1 MSFPSQ
7 CLWRLP
13 LMLLVLLASMAPSR
27 AAVAQDGIDDIFDPP
42 ASKPSTQPEPDTST
56 ASSSPSSTEDPSPLA
71 RDRGRIGFT
80 QENVAAQMAE
90 LEERMFRLSEALL
103 NLEPEN
109 ASRLRLAL
117 KFSREELILQQM
129 RDTQALL
136 EEAQLSKAET
146 EVRQLL
152 AKLEHL
158 RNVLLAE
165 DLDFELKLARLRQLR
180 ETLAQLERII
190 KEEQRELAWS
200 RSAIDTQAEA
210 NRLRSLRDDLET
222 IIRNQQEVI
231 EATNS
236 AREAA
241 TPKDRDEAVAGAIAG
256 EAAVREVA
264 GALAADPLVAD
275 REPAW
280 IKQAIPHVDDTTTH
294 LESGKLDPA
303 LDAAQ
308 QALDLFLK
316 ERDRLD
322 ERIADA
328 EAAISEDQFR
338 QFERDQNRN
347 RDATD
352 ALSSVSSRLGD
363 AGIALQKNLI
373 DASGSMRDAEGNL
386 AQTEP
391 EPAATDQ
398 LDALKKLL
406 ESRETLAK
414 ALEELLVELRTE
426 LQAQIIAD
434 LTEMYEA
441 QVAIRESTEAQAPR
455 AAEQSRTAL
464 IALAGLARSEAEL
477 AARIEQ
483 LTDLVE
489 ITEFGIA
496 LPTSLRVLGREM
508 LAVEALLKAG
518 DATQSTIDL
527 ERRIEEDLLGLIQA
541 MRRLPPSTPPPPG
554 TPLPS
559 EPRDRER
566 ELNRLV
572 AELKM
577 IRMLQTRLNDE
588 TVIVDETRPEDSP
601 LSAELRREI
610 DALRNNQDEIRESL
624 SKIGRQ
630 LEPPG
635 LGGQVDL

>member
-7 CLWRLP
+7 CLPRLP
-13 LMLLVLLASMAPSR
+13 LMLSLLLGSMVLAHAV
-27 AAVAQDGIDDIFDPP
+27 VAQDGIDDIFDTPTP
-42 ASKPSTQPEPDTST
+42 KPSTPAEADTD
-56 ASSSPSSTEDPSPLA
+56 APSPPAATEAAVPLGG
-71 RDRGRIGFT
+71 DRSRMGFT

-136 EEAQLSKAET
+136 EEAQLGKAET

-158 RNVLLAE
+158 RNLLLAE
-165 DLDFELKLARLRQLR
+165 DLDFELKLARLRQMR

-200 RSAIDTQAEA
+200 RSAIETQEELD
-210 NRLRSLRDDLET
+210 RLRSRREDLES
-222 IIRNQQEVI
+222 IIRDQNAVLETT
-231 EATNS
+231 TNGKD
-236 AREAA
+236 AA
-241 TPKDRDEAVAGAIAG
+241 TPKDRAEAVSGAIAR
-256 EAAVREVA
+256 EAGVRETA
-264 GALAADPLVAD
+264 ATLAADPLFAE

-280 IKQAIPHVDDTTTH
+280 LKQAIPHVDDTTTH
-294 LESGKLDPA
+294 LEADSLDPA
-303 LDAAQ
+303 LNSGQ

-322 ERIADA
+322 ERIAEA

-352 ALSSVSSRLGD
+352 ALSRVSSRLGD
-363 AGIALQKNLI
+363 AGVSLQKNLI
-373 DASGSMRDAEGNL
+373 DASGAMRDAEGNL

-391 EPAATDQ
+391 EPAANDQ

-406 ESRETLAK
+406 ESRETLAG
-414 ALEELLVELRTE
+414 AMEDLLVELRTE
-426 LQAQIIAD
+426 LQAQILAD

-464 IALAGLARSEAEL
+464 IALAGLAKSEAEL

-518 DATQSTIDL
+518 DATQPTIAL

-554 TPLPS
+554 TPLPTN
-559 EPRDRER
+559 PRDRER

-577 IRMLQTRLNDE
+577 IRMLQTRLNDD
-588 TVIVDETRPEDSP
+588 TVIVDETRPDDTP
-601 LSAELRREI
+601 LSAELRRAI
-610 DALRNNQDEIRESL
+610 DALRNNQDEIRASL

-635 LGGQVDL
+635 LGGEVDL

>member
-7 CLWRLP
+7 CLRRLP
-13 LMLLVLLASMAPSR
+13 LMLLVLLASMASSR
-27 AAVAQDGIDDIFDPP
+27 AAVAQDGIDDIFDTP
-42 ASKPSTQPEPDTST
+42 APKPSNPAEPKTDT
-56 ASSSPSSTEDPSPLA
+56 SSSPSSTEATAPLGG
-71 RDRGRIGFT
+71 DRGRIGFT
-80 QENVAAQMAE
+80 QENAAAQMVE

-136 EEAQLSKAET
+136 EEAQLGKAET

-158 RNVLLAE
+158 RNLLLAE
-165 DLDFELKLARLRQLR
+165 DLDFELKLARLRQMR

-200 RSAIDTQAEA
+200 RRAIETQEEA
-210 NRLRSLRDDLET
+210 DRLRSRRDDLEG
-222 IIRNQQEVI
+222 IIRDQQEVL
-231 EATNS
+231 ESTTNGKN
-236 AREAA
+236 AA
-241 TPKDRDEAVAGAIAG
+241 NPEDRADAVAGAISREAG
-256 EAAVREVA
+256 VREAA
-264 GALAADPLVAD
+264 GALAVDPLFAD

-280 IKQAIPHVDDTTTH
+280 LKQAIPHVDDTTTH
-294 LESGKLDPA
+294 LEAGKLDPA
-303 LDAAQ
+303 LDAGQ

-322 ERIADA
+322 ERIAES
-328 EAAISEDQFR
+328 EADISENQFR
-338 QFERDQNRN
+338 QFEQDQKRN

-352 ALSSVSSRLGD
+352 ALSRVSSRLGD
-363 AGIALQKNLI
+363 AGVALQKNLI
-373 DASGSMRDAEGNL
+373 DASGAMREAEGDL

-391 EPAATDQ
+391 EPAASDQ

-406 ESRETLAK
+406 ESRETLAGD
-414 ALEELLVELRTE
+414 LDELLVELRTE

-518 DATQSTIDL
+518 DATPSTIDL
-527 ERRIEEDLLGLIQA
+527 ERRIEEDLLGLVQA

>member
-1 MSFPSQ
+1 MF
-7 CLWRLP
+7 
-13 LMLLVLLASMAPSR
+13 VILLASMAPLR
-27 AAVAQDGIDDIFDPP
+27 AALAQDGIDDLFDPP
-42 ASKPSTQPEPDTST
+42 ASKPSSEPDT
-56 ASSSPSSTEDPSPLA
+56 APPSAPPGTEAANPLA
-71 RDRGRIGFT
+71 QDRGRIGFT
-80 QENVAAQMAE
+80 QENAAAQMAE

-136 EEAQLSKAET
+136 EEAQLGKAET

-158 RNVLLAE
+158 RNLLLAE
-165 DLDFELKLARLRQLR
+165 DLDFELKLARLRQIR

-200 RSAIDTQAEA
+200 RAAIETQEEA
-210 NRLRSLRDDLET
+210 DRLRSRRDDLDL
-222 IIRNQQEVI
+222 IIRDQERVI
-231 EATNS
+231 ETTNQ
-236 AREAA
+236 AKDAEA
-241 TPKDRDEAVAGAIAG
+241 PERRIEAVAGAISG
-256 EAAVREVA
+256 EAGVREAA
-264 GALAADPLVAD
+264 GALAADPLFAD

-280 IKQAIPHVDDTTTH
+280 LAQAIPHVDDTTTH
-294 LESGKLDPA
+294 LEAGELDPA
-303 LDAAQ
+303 LDAGQ
-308 QALDLFLK
+308 QALDLFRK

-322 ERIADA
+322 GRIAEA
-328 EAAISEDQFR
+328 EAATSEDQFR
-338 QFERDQNRN
+338 RFEADQKRN

-352 ALSSVSSRLGD
+352 ALSSASARLGET
-363 AGIALQKNLI
+363 GVSLQKNLI
-373 DASGSMRDAEGNL
+373 DASGAMRDAEGDL
-386 AQTEP
+386 AQTAP
-391 EPAATDQ
+391 EPAASDQ
-398 LDALKKLL
+398 EDALKKLL
-406 ESRETLAK
+406 ESRE
-414 ALEELLVELRTE
+414 ALSGAMEELLVELRTE

-441 QVAIRESTEAQAPR
+441 QVVIRESTEAQAPR
-455 AAEQSRTAL
+455 AAEKSRTAL
-464 IALAGLARSEAEL
+464 IALAGLAKSEAEL

-508 LAVEALLKAG
+508 LAVEALLKGG
-518 DATQSTIDL
+518 DATPPTIAL

-577 IRMLQTRLNDE
+577 IRMLQSRLNDD
-588 TVIVDETRPEDSP
+588 TVIVDETRPDASP

>member
-1 MSFPSQ
+1 MSFPSPFPP
-7 CLWRLP
+7 RLP
-13 LMLLVLLASMAPSR
+13 LLLAVFLASMAPVR
-27 AAVAQDGIDDIFDPP
+27 LAIAQDGIDDLFDPP
-42 ASKPSTQPEPDTST
+42 AAKPPAEPDAAPP
-56 ASSSPSSTEDPSPLA
+56 ASPAPPGPEAPNPLA

-80 QENVAAQMAE
+80 QENAAAQMAE
-90 LEERMFRLSEALL
+90 LEDRMFRLSEALL

-136 EEAQLSKAET
+136 EEAQLGKAET

-158 RNVLLAE
+158 RNLLLAE

-200 RSAIDTQAEA
+200 RSAIETQGEA
-210 NRLRSLRDDLET
+210 DRLRSSRDDLDA
-222 IIRNQQEVI
+222 IISDQRRAI
-231 EATNS
+231 EAT
-236 AREAA
+236 
-241 TPKDRDEAVAGAIAG
+241 DRANKADSPDGRNESLAGAISTEAG
-256 EAAVREVA
+256 VREAA
-264 GALAADPLVAD
+264 GALAADPLFAGRD
-275 REPAW
+275 PAW
-280 IKQAIPHVDDTTTH
+280 IAQAIPHVDDMTTH
-294 LESGKLDPA
+294 LESDQLDPA
-303 LDAAQ
+303 IDAGQ
-308 QALDLFLK
+308 QALDRFLK
-316 ERDRLD
+316 ERDRLSGQ
-322 ERIADA
+322 IAEA
-328 EAAISEDQFR
+328 EAATSEEQFR
-338 QFERDQNRN
+338 QFESDQKRN

-352 ALSSVSSRLGD
+352 ALSSASSRLGET
-363 AGIALQKNLI
+363 GVSLQKNLI
-373 DASGSMRDAEGNL
+373 DASGAMQDAEGNL
-386 AQTEP
+386 AQTAP
-391 EPAATDQ
+391 EPAASDQ
-398 LDALKKLL
+398 QDALKKLL
-406 ESRETLAK
+406 ESRETLSG

-455 AAEQSRTAL
+455 AASRSRTAL
-464 IALAGLARSEAEL
+464 IALAGLAKSEAEL

-518 DATQSTIDL
+518 DATPSTISL
-527 ERRIEEDLLGLIQA
+527 ERRIEEDLLGLVQA

-588 TVIVDETRPEDSP
+588 TVIVDETRPDASP